1 MLQKLTCY
9 FITHKHNKTKQKQ
22 RNLIDETVKQIR
34 HKTNYKFKKK
44 FMVFRFVYFFTLHR
58 KEEEEEEEKKIPDQC
73 RRCVNEMTLL
83 RIVFQNIST
92 YFFFV

>member
-1 MLQKLTCY
+1 
-9 FITHKHNKTKQKQ
+9 
-22 RNLIDETVKQIR
+22 
-34 HKTNYKFKKK
+34 
-44 FMVFRFVYFFTLHR
+44 MVFRFVYFFTLHR
-58 KEEEEEEEKKIPDQC
+58 KEEEEEEEEKKIPDQC